1 MRRLRNGGSAL
12 ALALGLAG
20 PAFAAEPACDL
31 KGPMDAAELQELLS
45 LRAVEAI
52 ETAAQPVS
60 AQTTARL
67 EALIAPD
74 AAMELGMGDVGGS
87 YEPGPKGARELAR
100 EMHANLYIF
109 QGWDYIPQTIETVC
123 GEQKVSV
130 EFLDNRVKQRCEIQF
145 TFVNGRITRAA
156 GWVRSYSTGR
166 MTPPK

>member
-1 MRRLRNGGSAL
+1 MSVVRYLAPAL
-12 ALALGLAG
+12 ALAAGLAG
-20 PAFAAEPACDL
+20 QAFGAEPACDL
-31 KGPMDAAELQELLS
+31 KAPMSAAELQKLLS

-52 ETAAQPVS
+52 ETAAQPVT
-60 AQTTARL
+60 AKTTARL

-74 AAMELGMGDVGGS
+74 AAVELGMGDVGGA
-87 YEPGPKGARELAR
+87 YEPGLKGARDLAR

-109 QGWDYIPQTIETVC
+109 QGWDYIPQMLDTVC

-130 EFLDNRVKQRCEIQF
+130 EFLDNRVKQRCEIAF
-145 TFVNGRITRAA
+145 TFLNGRITRAA